1 MIIIDNKVVN
11 IDLVEEKFV
20 CDLDACK
27 GCCCWEGDFGAPLE
41 QDELDILKEIYPKVK
56 PYLTEKGIH
65 EIEMQGTSVYTPQEK
80 EFSTPLVDNSACA
93 YLNYDEKGI
102 AKCGIEKAYEDGVI
116 DYKKPIS
123 CHLYPIRTKKMPNP
137 MFEAL
142 NYDRWDICSA
152 ACSNGEKLK
161 VPVYKF
167 LKDALIR
174 KYGEDFYEQ
183 LDATAQHYTKK

>member
-11 IDLVEEKFV
+11 IELVEEQFV
-20 CDLDACK
+20 CNLDACK
-27 GCCCWEGDFGAPLE
+27 GCCCWEGDFGAPLD

-56 PYLTEKGIH
+56 PYLTQKGIDA
-65 EIEMQGTSVYTPQEK
+65 IEMQGTSVYTPQEK

-123 CHLYPIRTKKMPNP
+123 CHLYPIRTKQMPNP
-137 MFEAL
+137 SFEAL
-142 NYDRWDICSA
+142 NYDRWDICSD
-152 ACSNGEKLK
+152 ACTFGKELK

-174 KYGEDFYEQ
+174 KYGEGFYEQ
-183 LDATAQHYTKK
+183 LDATAQYYTKK